1 MSRRLLQTIAAIVVF
16 LAAIGFYKFNQIQ
29 GAIAQGKAFKMP
41 PEAVTTTVARTVD
54 WPATLESVG
63 SVAPVQGVVL
73 SADLPGIVEAIS
85 FESGAHVKAGQ
96 VLVTLDARQERAQ
109 LAGAEAQ
116 LQLAKAQLERSK
128 KLLETQNIAQADF
141 DVVAAQ
147 FHIAEAAVGQSRALL
162 ERKTIRA
169 PFAGVTGIRQVN
181 VGQFLS
187 GGDPVVPLQSLDPV
201 YVNFAVPQQELATL
215 HVGSAIEVTADTAK
229 TVRYKGRVTAVNAIV
244 DESTR
249 NVQVQATLPNP
260 RALLRPGMF
269 VDVRLALGGTR
280 GLLAV
285 PTSAVNYAPYGNSV
299 FVVGDQKGPD
309 GKTFKGVKQQFV
321 VLGGQ
326 RGDQVAILKGLK
338 DGDEV
343 VTSGVFKLRSGAA
356 VVVNNAVTPGNSAD
370 PKPEEN

>member
-41 PEAVTTTVARTVD
+41 PEAVTTAVARTVD

-73 SADLPGIVEAIS
+73 SADLPGIVESIS
-85 FESGAHVKAGQ
+85 FESGARVKAGQ

-147 FHIAEAAVGQSRALL
+147 FQIAEAAVGQSRALL

-201 YVNFAVPQQELATL
+201 YVNFAVPQQELGTV
-215 HVGSAIEVTADTAK
+215 HVGSVVEVTADTAK
-229 TVRYKGRVTAVNAIV
+229 AVRYKGRVTAVNAIV

-269 VDVRLALGGTR
+269 VDVHLALGGTR

-326 RGDQVAILKGLK
+326 RGDQVAVLKGLK

-343 VTSGVFKLRSGAA
+343 VSSGVFKLRSGAA

>member
-1 MSRRLLQTIAAIVVF
+1 MSRRLIQTLVAIVVF
-16 LAAIGFYKFNQIQ
+16 VAAIGFYKFNQIQ
-29 GAIAQGKAFKMP
+29 TAIAQGKAFKMP
-41 PEAVTTTVARTVD
+41 PEAVTTAVARTVD
-54 WPATLESVG
+54 WPATLDAVG
-63 SVAPVQGVVL
+63 SVAPVQGVTL
-73 SADLPGIVEAIS
+73 SADLSGIVESIS

-96 VLVTLDARQERAQ
+96 VLVTLDARQERAA

-128 KLLETQNIAQADF
+128 KLLETQNVAQADH

-147 FHIAEAAVGQSRALL
+147 FEIAQAAVVAMRATL
-162 ERKTIRA
+162 ERKVIRA
-169 PFAGVTGIRQVN
+169 PFSGVTGIRQVN
-181 VGQFLS
+181 VGQFLHS
-187 GGDPVVPLQSLDPV
+187 GDPVVPIQSLDPV
-201 YVNFAVPQQELATL
+201 YVNFAVPQQELGSL
-215 HVGSAIEVTADTAK
+215 RVGSALEVTADTAK

-260 RALLRPGMF
+260 RGLLRPGMF
-269 VDVRLALGGTR
+269 VDVRLATGGTR

-285 PTSAVNYAPYGNSV
+285 PISAVNYAPYGNSV
-299 FVVGDQKGPD
+299 FVVGDVKGPD

-326 RGDQVAILKGLK
+326 RGDQVAVLKGLK

-343 VTSGVFKLRSGAA
+343 VSSGVFKLRSGAA
-356 VVVNNAVTPGNSAD
+356 VIVNNSVTPGNSAD